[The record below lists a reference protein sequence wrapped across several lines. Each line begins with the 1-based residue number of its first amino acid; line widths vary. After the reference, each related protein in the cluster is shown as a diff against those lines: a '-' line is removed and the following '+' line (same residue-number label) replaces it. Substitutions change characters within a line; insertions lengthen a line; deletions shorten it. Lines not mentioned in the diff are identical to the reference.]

1 MTINKTFQKFLEEVL
16 SLAEKHCGKTFTKEL
31 QSLRIERERLLNNI
45 WREDIF
51 PEKLELYQ
59 KDRIYRDI
67 DFDTTI
73 HYAVKYLTT
82 QEYLELLFEIA
93 EISIKYGEFQKGEH
107 LLQLI
112 ITKHRLHTDK
122 KLLAKVQH
130 DIGKIY
136 FYKSDF
142 KTATKYFNKS
152 LVFFTLLSDN
162 KGIAIIKNDLG
173 ALMVEKGHLPEGE
186 ELLKE
191 AREMAEDEKFSEYIA
206 KTNMNLGNIS
216 HMRGDSDDAINYY
229 QIALDVI
236 DKDAEYNYD
245 TVALLYL
252 DVALASNSLKQF
264 PKALEYLHKSLDLS
278 KKTNNKYTRG
288 LSYLAEAKVY
298 CYKGEYSTSTALA
311 TTAFSIFSEI
321 GDRLS
326 MAEAYKIFGTINRKS
341 KRFDIALSYFENSK
355 RINEELNN
363 KLNLAETLVEIAY
376 LYKDTGET
384 SNAIKNFKLA
394 SKHFEKIGAVSRI
407 ESINKAIKELS
418 P

>member
-1 MTINKTFQKFLEEVL
+1 MLINKTFQKFIEEVL

-51 PEKLELYQ
+51 PEKLEMHQ

-73 HYAVKYLTT
+73 HYAYKYLTV
-82 QEYLELLFEIA
+82 QEYLELLYEIA

-112 ITKHRLHTDK
+112 ATKHRLHADK
-122 KLLAKVQH
+122 KLLAKVHH

-142 KTATKYFNKS
+142 KTANKYFNKS
-152 LVFFTLLSDN
+152 LNFFIILSDN

-173 ALMVEKGHLPEGE
+173 ALMVEQGNLSEGE
-186 ELLKE
+186 ALFKE
-191 AREMAEDEKFSEYIA
+191 AREMAEDENYSEYIA
-206 KTNMNLGNIS
+206 KTNMNIGNLY
-216 HMRGDSDDAINYY
+216 HMRSAMDKAIYCHENALKAIEKEDIYDTIAAPIY
-229 QIALDVI
+229 NNIALAY
-236 DKDAEYNYD
+236 K
-245 TVALLYL
+245 
-252 DVALASNSLKQF
+252 SQKQF
-264 PKALEYLHKSLDLS
+264 TKALEYLDKSLDIS
-278 KKTNNKYTRG
+278 KKTNELYTKG
-288 LSYLAEAKVY
+288 FTYLFKSEIA
-298 CYKGEYSTSTALA
+298 CYRGEYSTSTALA

-326 MAEAYKIFGTINRKS
+326 MAEAYKIFGIINRES
-341 KRFDIALSYFENSK
+341 NRFDLALSYFENSK

-363 KLNLAETLVEIAY
+363 KLNLAEILVEIAY
-376 LYKDTGET
+376 LYKETGET
-384 SNAIKNFKLA
+384 SGAIKNFKLA
-394 SKHFEKIGAVSRI
+394 AKHFEKIGAVSRI
-407 ESINKAIKELS
+407 ESINKAIEELS